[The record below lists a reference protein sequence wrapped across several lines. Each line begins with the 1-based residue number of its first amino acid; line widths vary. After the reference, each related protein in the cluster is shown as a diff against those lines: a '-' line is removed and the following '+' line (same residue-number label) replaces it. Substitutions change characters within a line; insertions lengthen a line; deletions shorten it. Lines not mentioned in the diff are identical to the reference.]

1 MLPKGKRRQTV
12 KADYRAAR
20 DATRDAEAQ
29 RKQAEEDALYGT
41 ASAAEPGT
49 AQQEHSLRATGA
61 DRNMRLDQF
70 VTAKLPDIS
79 RSRAQMMIEAGQVQI
94 RSTAAE
100 PRTERS
106 AYKVQPGDTVVIR
119 GSAQPPPLRA
129 FAEDIPLEVV
139 YEDNDLAVIDK
150 PAGMT
155 VHAGNGAT
163 DNARNS
169 GTLVNAL
176 LHHFAGKL
184 STMGGELRPG
194 IVHRLDKD
202 TSGLILV
209 AKNDKAHRALAEMF
223 SEHSLMKRYIALV
236 HGNVRKDSG
245 TVNLPIGRDPVR
257 RIRMTTRVNAN
268 VITTASHG
276 RPSLRAPEEPDEDAP
291 SHRGQSVREAVTH
304 YQVLERLHTSAGDF
318 TLLDVEIETGRTH
331 QIRVHLQAIGHRV
344 VGDTLYGAPARI
356 RGLDPEPTLENET
369 ADAREGAAESAGP
382 KDVSNDPKPT
392 LGRNFLHAARLVL
405 AHPTTGKRLD
415 FEAPLPPALE
425 VLLDRLRLLEGTP

>member
-1 MLPKGKRRQTV
+1 MPSKNMLPKGKRRQTV

-20 DATRDAEAQ
+20 DASRDAEAQ
-29 RKQAEEDALYGT
+29 QKQAEDDALYGT
-41 ASAAEPGT
+41 SADTSHPAGT
-49 AQQEHSLRATGA
+49 NTVQERTFRATSV
-61 DRNMRLDQF
+61 NHNTRLDQF
-70 VTAKLPDIS
+70 ITAKLPDLS
-79 RSRAQMMIEAGQVQI
+79 RSRAQMMIEAGQIQVQS
-94 RSTAAE
+94 RDTDA
-100 PRTERS
+100 RVERA
-106 AYKVQPGDTVVIR
+106 AYKVQPGDTVVVR

-129 FAEDIPLEVV
+129 FAEDIPLTVI
-139 YEDNDLAVIDK
+139 YEDNDMAVIDK

-163 DNARNS
+163 DDTRNS

-176 LHHFAGKL
+176 LHHFSGKL
-184 STMGGELRPG
+184 STVGGELRPG

-223 SEHSLMKRYIALV
+223 AEHSLMKRYITLV
-236 HGNVRKDSG
+236 HGAVRKNSG

-257 RIRMTTRVNAN
+257 RTRMTTRVNAN

-291 SHRGQSVREAVTH
+291 SRRGQIVREAVTH
-304 YQVLERLHTSAGDF
+304 YEVLERLHTPAGDF

-344 VGDTLYGAPARI
+344 VGDTLYGAPARL
-356 RGLDPEPTLENET
+356 RGLDLGTDTGTAQQEEGEPGPTL
-369 ADAREGAAESAGP
+369 A
-382 KDVSNDPKPT
+382 
-392 LGRNFLHAARLVL
+392 RNFLHAARLVL
-405 AHPTTGKRLD
+405 AHPTSGKRLD
-415 FEAPLPPALE
+415 FEAPLPDELEAL
-425 VLLDRLRLLEGTP
+425 LARLRSLEAVA